1 MNYRISIDSKLL
13 LSVDRDLKT
22 YSISDSVEVFNDCSN
37 IKHIES
43 LLDNEQLK
51 KAFLIE
57 NQYFDYI
64 QRERDYKLNI
74 LNNV

>member
-51 KAFLIE
+51 KSFLIE

>member
-22 YSISDSVEVFNDCSN
+22 YSIPDSVEVFNDCSN

-51 KAFLIE
+51 KLF
-57 NQYFDYI
+57 
-64 QRERDYKLNI
+64 
-74 LNNV
+74 